1 MRPTLFWHHVLCLMW
16 LTMSRRLYLKVDWIN
31 FFVLLICLFQS
42 VVRWL
47 INTRRLSIP
56 YHTIL
61 CTVKYIRT
69 HSPRWNSSPS
79 HSSSSFS
86 LLLISFF
93 LLRPRPF
100 RCLRIQVSIYKTIA
114 AAAAIIIT
122 VATRTRDRVTLI
134 YISVTHP
141 LNNIF
146 FRTRNLNHGFSALIL
161 PSLLFTSLQSLSLSA
176 TLKETGTNARCWQ

>member
-31 FFVLLICLFQS
+31 FFVLLIFLFQS

-61 CTVKYIRT
+61 CTDIFAHT
-69 HSPRWNSSPS
+69 H
-79 HSSSSFS
+79 HVEI
-86 LLLISFF
+86 LLLHTLLLLFLFFWFPSF

-114 AAAAIIIT
+114 AAAIIIS